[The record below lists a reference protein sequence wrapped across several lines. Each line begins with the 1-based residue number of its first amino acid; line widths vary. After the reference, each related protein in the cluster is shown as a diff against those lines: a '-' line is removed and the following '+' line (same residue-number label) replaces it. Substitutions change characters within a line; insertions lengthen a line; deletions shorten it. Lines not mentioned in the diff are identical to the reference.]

1 MRRGRVGGVV
11 ASGGFC
17 YGAGPM
23 STAYSMIDTSAALR
37 TLVDR
42 LQEEAVLAFD
52 TEFTWERTYYARL
65 GLVQVAAADG
75 RCFLIDPLA
84 AGDLAPLGELLANAR
99 IVKILHDAPQ
109 DLMILRRATGAAA
122 RNVFDTRQAAGF
134 AGLGAAL
141 SLANLLAE
149 TVGVHL
155 AKAHTRADWLA
166 RPLAPEELDY
176 AADDVRYLPEV
187 AERLRGRARTAGV
200 EAWLDEERATLDD
213 PETTAEKPPEEAYL
227 RIRAAANLAPRPLA
241 ALRELAAWREQ
252 AARASDLP
260 RRWLLEDGEL
270 VAIASALPQTP
281 DGLKLKPP
289 AVARW
294 GAELLAAVR
303 RAQEMPEA
311 NLPPPISSRRAPL
324 LSGKNSTPSWRKSR
338 HGPRPAASIR
348 RWSAAGTIWPGCF
361 RPVRKPVRRITPCCA
376 AGAPNSPALA

>member
-1 MRRGRVGGVV
+1 MT
-11 ASGGFC
+11 
-17 YGAGPM
+17 
-23 STAYSMIDTSAALR
+23 TAFEMISAPAALR

-65 GLVQVAAADG
+65 GLVQIATADG
-75 RCFLIDPLA
+75 RCFLVDPLA

-122 RNVFDTRQAAGF
+122 RNVFDTRLAAGF
-134 AGLGAAL
+134 AGLASTL
-141 SLANLLAE
+141 SLGNLLAE
-149 TVGVHL
+149 TLDVHL

-187 AERLRGRARTAGV
+187 AERLRARARTAGV
-200 EAWLDEERATLDD
+200 EAWLDEDLAALDD
-213 PETTAEKPPEEAYL
+213 PALTADKPVTDAYL

-241 ALRELAAWREQ
+241 ALRELAAWRET
-252 AARASDLP
+252 AARAADLP

-270 VAIASALPQTP
+270 VAIAAALPRTP

-311 NLPPPISSRRAPL
+311 DLPPPIFQPRRDAAF
-324 LSGKNSTPSWRKSR
+324 RKELDR
-338 HGPRPAASIR
+338 
-348 RWSAAGTIWPGCF
+348 
-361 RPVRKPVRRITPCCA
+361 
-376 AGAPNSPALA
+376 ALAEIQARAAARGVDSALVCSRNDLAMLLQEGAAARPEDHALLRGWRAELAGDLLADGRSPGLF